1 MTEILSKIEYA
12 TCSFSN
18 SQLVSVGYTDG
29 ALEVVLSSNT
39 ASVVNNFKIIFDWV
53 HSFRLTNESDL
64 LKMQEEQN
72 GQLLVGLYTVDSSGY
87 MKWFAEQ
94 SAGIH
99 DGEEITHYLIATS
112 DDVIEILSS
121 VEPLI
126 FND

>member
-1 MTEILSKIEYA
+1 MTEKLSKIEYA
-12 TCSFSN
+12 ACSFGN
-18 SQLVSVGYTDG
+18 SQLVSVGYKDG

-39 ASVVNNFKIIFDWV
+39 TSVMNNFKIIFDWV

-64 LKMQEEQN
+64 LKMQEEQS
-72 GQLLVGLYTVDSSGY
+72 GQLLAGIYIVDRSGY

-99 DGEEITHYLIATS
+99 DTEEITHYLLATS
-112 DDVIEILSS
+112 DDVIDILSS

>member
-1 MTEILSKIEYA
+1 M
-12 TCSFSN
+12 
-18 SQLVSVGYTDG
+18 
-29 ALEVVLSSNT
+29 
-39 ASVVNNFKIIFDWV
+39 NNFKIIFDWV

-72 GQLLVGLYTVDSSGY
+72 GQLLAGIYIVDRSSY

-99 DGEEITHYLIATS
+99 DTEEITHYLIATS
-112 DDVIEILSS
+112 DDVIDILSS

-126 FND
+126 FYD